1 MTPLYHAPIAS
12 SDDHFQA
19 TESTTYGAGL
29 APSRH
34 PSPAADQSHITLHL
48 CFFVW
53 DNWDNWDSQQWRGF
67 PCPSLAFGNWDNWD
81 KSTLTDLIDQTA
93 KDKQP

>member
-1 MTPLYHAPIAS
+1 MTPLYHAQIAS

-19 TESTTYGAGL
+19 TESTIYGAGL

-34 PSPAADQSHITLHL
+34 HSPAADQSHITLHL
-48 CFFVW
+48 SVFCRDSR
-53 DNWDNWDSQQWRGF
+53 DNRDSQQRRGF
-67 PCPSLAFGNWDNWD
+67 PCPGLVFRHRDNRD
-81 KSTLTDLIDQTA
+81 KSTLTAFIDQTA